1 MSVIRSGLVP
11 ARPGSPIARTARQT
25 VGLPLAAPRLEERD
39 QEEEEEEEEQ
49 EEQQQ
54 QGRVHRLAWVGTLA
68 IRCCPWSTG

>member
-11 ARPGSPIARTARQT
+11 VRPGSPIARTAHQT

-39 QEEEEEEEEQ
+39 QEEEEEQEEQ
-49 EEQQQ
+49 QQQ